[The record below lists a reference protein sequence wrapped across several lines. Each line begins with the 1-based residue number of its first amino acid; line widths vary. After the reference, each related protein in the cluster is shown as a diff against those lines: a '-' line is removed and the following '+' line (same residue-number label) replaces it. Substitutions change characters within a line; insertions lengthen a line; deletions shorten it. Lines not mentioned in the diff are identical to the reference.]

1 MEKKEVLNREE
12 EKTELE
18 EAELRLPYELLVS

>member
-18 EAELRLPYELLVS
+18 EAELLLPYELLVS